1 MAFTTMK
8 MHDVA
13 PFSIAVALPAYLKSL
28 VERMLQGVLHEQQAH
43 GLQWYLSDTAN
54 ADVTVRMLGVGSE
67 AISPNLVAEV
77 RRRDGSVDMVK
88 IEGPWR
94 TGAMA
99 SALMH
104 IADLLHTRPAQEKSG
119 LALQW
124 LQRWCE
130 LRAQPRPSPIEL
142 RIGGRFAALLDAR
155 HASMQVAQ
163 RSTAA
168 TPEQFIAAMLRD
180 GWSLQP
186 ASVAAVPA
194 TPTISLKP
202 LLWQLG
208 LQSGPLGALPALRSS
223 GALRLKGW
231 PYLAA
236 GGHKSF
242 AELIKH
248 LRSGNNNRATL
259 QTLALAPRAVVDGFL
274 NACLAC
280 EFFHEGSAA
289 AAAAAAPSP
298 VPTAART
305 ASVIA
310 SGDEQAIISA
320 IRRTLGM
327 GRP

>member
-1 MAFTTMK
+1 MMNS
-8 MHDVA
+8 HDAA
-13 PFSIAVALPAYLKSL
+13 PFSIAVALPTYLKSL
-28 VERMLQGVLHEQQAH
+28 VERMLQGVLREQQEH
-43 GLQWYLSDTAN
+43 GPQWYLSDTAN
-54 ADVTVRMLGVGSE
+54 ADVTVRMLGDGSQ
-67 AISPNLVAEV
+67 AISPNLLAEV
-77 RRRDGSVDMVK
+77 RRRDGSVDVVK

-99 SALMH
+99 SALTR
-104 IADLLHTRPAQEKSG
+104 IADLLRARPTQEKSS

-130 LRAQPRPSPIEL
+130 LRAQPSPPPVEL
-142 RIGGRFAALLDAR
+142 RIGGRLAALLDAR
-155 HASMQVAQ
+155 NASMQFAE
-163 RSTAA
+163 RTTAA
-168 TPEQFIAAMLRD
+168 APEQFIAAMLRD
-180 GWSLQP
+180 GWTLQAAP
-186 ASVAAVPA
+186 VAAVPA
-194 TPTISLKP
+194 TPTVSLKP

-208 LQSGPLGALPALRSS
+208 LQSGTLGALPALRAP

-236 GGHKSF
+236 GGHPSF

-280 EFFHEGSAA
+280 EFFHDAGAA
-289 AAAAAAPSP
+289 VAAPAP
-298 VPTAART
+298 APTAKQA
-305 ASVIA
+305 ASIVR

-327 GRP
+327 GRS

>member
-1 MAFTTMK
+1 MMK
-8 MHDVA
+8 MHDAA
-13 PFSIAVALPAYLKSL
+13 PFSIAVALPTYLKSL
-28 VERMLQGVLHEQQAH
+28 VERMLQGVLHEQQAQ

-54 ADVTVRMLGVGSE
+54 ADVTVRILGDGSQG
-67 AISPNLVAEV
+67 ISPNLLAEV
-77 RRRDGSVDMVK
+77 RRRDGSVDMVT

-99 SALMH
+99 SALVR
-104 IADLLHTRPAQEKSG
+104 IADLLRARPAQEKSTM
-119 LALQW
+119 ALQW

-130 LRAQPRPSPIEL
+130 LRAQASPPPVEL
-142 RIGGRFAALLDAR
+142 HIGGSVVALLNAR
-155 HASMQVAQ
+155 HASMQLSE
-163 RSTAA
+163 RSKAT
-168 TPEQFIAAMLRD
+168 TPEQLIAAMLRD
-180 GWSLQP
+180 GWSLNP
-186 ASVAAVPA
+186 SPVAAVPA
-194 TPTISLKP
+194 AAAVSLKP

-208 LQSGPLGALPALRSS
+208 LQSGTLGALPALRSPN
-223 GALRLKGW
+223 ALRLKGW

-248 LRSGNNNRATL
+248 LRSGGNNRATL

-280 EFFHEGSAA
+280 EFFHEGGVAVAA
-289 AAAAAAPSP
+289 TPP
-298 VPTAART
+298 PEPTTART
-305 ASVIA
+305 ASVA
-310 SGDEQAIISA
+310 GGGDEQAIISA

>member
-1 MAFTTMK
+1 MMK
-8 MHDVA
+8 MHDAA
-13 PFSIAVALPAYLKSL
+13 PFSIAVALPTYLKSL
-28 VERMLQGVLHEQQAH
+28 VERMLQGVLHEQQAQ
-43 GLQWYLSDTAN
+43 GLQWYLNDAAN
-54 ADVTVRMLGVGSE
+54 ADVTVRMLGDSNQG
-67 AISPNLVAEV
+67 ISPNLLAEV
-77 RRRDGSVDMVK
+77 RRRDGSVDMVT

-99 SALMH
+99 LALAR
-104 IADLLHTRPAQEKSG
+104 IADLLRAPPAQEKSS

-130 LRAQPRPSPIEL
+130 LRAQPSPPPVEL
-142 RIGGRFAALLDAR
+142 RVGGSVVALLDAR
-155 HASMQVAQ
+155 HASMQFAE
-163 RSTAA
+163 RSTVT
-168 TPEQFIAAMLRD
+168 TPEQLIAAMMRD
-180 GWSLQP
+180 GWSLNP
-186 ASVAAVPA
+186 APVVAVPA
-194 TPTISLKP
+194 TPAISLKP

-208 LQSGPLGALPALRSS
+208 VHSGTLGALPALRSP

-280 EFFHEGSAA
+280 EFFHEGGVAVA
-289 AAAAAAPSP
+289 VTPP
-298 VPTAART
+298 PEPTTARAT
-305 ASVIA
+305 SVAA

-327 GRP
+327 GRS

>member
-1 MAFTTMK
+1 MMNT
-8 MHDVA
+8 HDAA
-13 PFSIAVALPAYLKSL
+13 PFSIAVALPTYLKSL
-28 VERMLQGVLHEQQAH
+28 VERMLQGVLREQQEQ
-43 GLQWYLSDTAN
+43 GLQWYLCDTAN
-54 ADVTVRMLGVGSE
+54 ADVTVRMLGEGSQ
-67 AISPNLVAEV
+67 AISPNLLAEV
-77 RRRDGSVDMVK
+77 RRRDGSVDQIK

-99 SALMH
+99 LALTQ
-104 IADLLHTRPAQEKSG
+104 IADLLRARPAQEKSSQ
-119 LALQW
+119 ALQW

-130 LRAQPRPSPIEL
+130 LRAQPNPPPVEL
-142 RIGGRFAALLDAR
+142 RIGGRLAALLNAR
-155 HASMQVAQ
+155 QASMQFTE
-163 RSTAA
+163 RSTAV
-168 TPEQFIAAMLRD
+168 TPEQCIAAMLRD

-186 ASVAAVPA
+186 APVAAVPT
-194 TPTISLKP
+194 TPSVSLKP

-208 LQSGPLGALPALRSS
+208 LQSGTLGALPELRSS

-236 GGHKSF
+236 GGHPSF

-280 EFFHEGSAA
+280 EFFHEGGAA
-289 AAAAAAPSP
+289 VAVAVTAPAPVTTQAASI
-298 VPTAART
+298 AR
-305 ASVIA
+305 

-327 GRP
+327 GRQ

>member
-1 MAFTTMK
+1 MMK
-8 MHDVA
+8 MHDA
-13 PFSIAVALPAYLKSL
+13 EPFSIAVALPTYLKSL
-28 VERMLQGVLHEQQAH
+28 VERMLQGVLHEQQAQ
-43 GLQWYLSDTAN
+43 GLHWHLCDTAN
-54 ADVTVRMLGVGSE
+54 ADVTVRMLGNDSQGV
-67 AISPNLVAEV
+67 SPNLLAEV
-77 RRRDGSVDMVK
+77 RRSDGSVDVVT

-99 SALMH
+99 AALVR
-104 IADLLHTRPAQEKSG
+104 IADLLRAQPTQDKSG

-130 LRAQPRPSPIEL
+130 LRAQPNPPPVEL
-142 RIGGRFAALLDAR
+142 RIGGRLAALLDTR
-155 HASMQVAQ
+155 HASMQVAG
-163 RSTAA
+163 RGTAA
-168 TPEQFIAAMLRD
+168 APEQFIAAMMHD

-186 ASVAAVPA
+186 APVAAVPT

-208 LQSGPLGALPALRSS
+208 LQSGTLGALPALRSP

-242 AELIKH
+242 GELIKH
-248 LRSGNNNRATL
+248 LRGGNNNRATL
-259 QTLALAPRAVVDGFL
+259 QTLALAPRTVVDGFL
-274 NACLAC
+274 NACLVC
-280 EFFHEGSAA
+280 EFFHERGAA
-289 AAAAAAPSP
+289 VTVAAPA
-298 VPTAART
+298 PTTTQT
-305 ASVIA
+305 AYMTR

-327 GRP
+327 SRP

>member
-28 VERMLQGVLHEQQAH
+28 VERMLQGVLREQQAP
-43 GLQWYLSDTAN
+43 GPQWYLSDTAN
-54 ADVTVRMLGVGSE
+54 ADVTVRMLGVGSQT
-67 AISPNLVAEV
+67 ISPNLVAEV

-130 LRAQPRPSPIEL
+130 LRAQPRPSPVEL
-142 RIGGRFAALLDAR
+142 RIGGRFAALLDTR

-163 RSTAA
+163 HSLAA
-168 TPEQFIAAMLRD
+168 TPESLIAAMLRD

-186 ASVAAVPA
+186 ASVTAVPA

-208 LQSGPLGALPALRSS
+208 LQSGPLGALPALRSPT
-223 GALRLKGW
+223 ALRLKGW

-259 QTLALAPRAVVDGFL
+259 QALALAPRAVVDGFL

-280 EFFHEGSAA
+280 EFFHDAA
-289 AAAAAAPSP
+289 AVTAAAPP
-298 VPTAART
+298 PGTATSRA
-305 ASVIA
+305 ASAIA
-310 SGDEQAIISA
+310 SGDEQVIISA

-327 GRP
+327 GQP